1 MKTPPSRTCLGCRR
15 ARPKAAL
22 VRLAR
27 TASGTVVVDRGPRAT
42 GRGAYVCPEPECL
55 ERGLSRGRLGHAF
68 RKPSEASPDLVA
80 EVRAA
85 AGYAPVATPA
95 DAGPERALLCEVG
108 ATTIG
113 EIDVIPVRA

>member
-1 MKTPPSRTCLGCRR
+1 M
-15 ARPKAAL
+15 
-22 VRLAR
+22 RLAR
-27 TASGTVVVDRGPRAT
+27 TASGTVVVDRGPRAI

-68 RKPSEASPDLVA
+68 RKPSEASQNLVA

-85 AGYAPVATPA
+85 AGYAPLATPG
-95 DAGPERALLCEVG
+95 DASSERALLCEIG
-108 ATTIG
+108 ARAIG